1 MNKIF
6 DTQKLDEALL
16 LLHEQLELHNAPHS
30 EIVVCGGSALIA
42 IGLVSR
48 TTRDVDVVALM
59 HRGELKHSEPLP
71 EHIQRA
77 ATKVSEILG
86 LPDDWLNC
94 GPASQLSMGL
104 PQGFQSRLHRKE
116 IGEKLVVHYIDR
128 TDQIYFKT
136 FAAADRGGYHISDL
150 KALNPSEDEL
160 LQAARWCMTQDISEG
175 FRFILKEMLIIS
187 GWNHVAERI

>member
-71 EHIQRA
+71 EHIQQA

-86 LPDDWLNC
+86 LPDDCELRTSLTTEH
-94 GPASQLSMGL
+94 GVTTGLSIQASQERNWREARGSLYR
-104 PQGFQSRLHRKE
+104 PHR
-116 IGEKLVVHYIDR
+116 
-128 TDQIYFKT
+128 
-136 FAAADRGGYHISDL
+136 SDL
-150 KALNPSEDEL
+150 
-160 LQAARWCMTQDISEG
+160 LQNLRRS
-175 FRFILKEMLIIS
+175 RS
-187 GWNHVAERI
+187 GWLPYQRSESAKSL